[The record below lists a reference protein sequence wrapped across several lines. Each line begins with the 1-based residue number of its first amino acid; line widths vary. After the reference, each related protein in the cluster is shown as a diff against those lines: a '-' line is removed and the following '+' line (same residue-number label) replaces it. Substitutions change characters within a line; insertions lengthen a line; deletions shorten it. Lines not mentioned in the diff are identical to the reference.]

1 LRKNETNSGKGP
13 VCYFKENAWGHR
25 NSQKLEATSWKW
37 ERTLGHND
45 IHYNDTTL
53 RIPTVI
59 VMNLRMTMYMI
70 MISRRITTVTTFS
83 KMTFKVMTL
92 GIMTLRIMRVIA
104 MAFTIDLVRKM
115 IFRFTQDFLIYH

>member
-1 LRKNETNSGKGP
+1 M
-13 VCYFKENAWGHR
+13 
-25 NSQKLEATSWKW
+25 
-37 ERTLGHND
+37 GHND